1 MGKEQEDSITEP
13 VDVRE
18 MKRLQDFIYVIRGK
32 QVMIDSDLAML
43 YQVETKNLNRAVK
56 RNEQRFPNDFCFQL
70 TKAEYENLRCQIGT
84 SSEESAGHGG
94 RRYEPYV
101 FTEQG
106 IAMLSAV
113 LKSDV
118 AVQMSICIMKAF
130 VEMRTYMANSAFL
143 YERVNAVERRQI
155 LYQEKTDEKLEQI
168 FEYIASHE
176 ESRQKI
182 FFDGQI
188 FDAFSL
194 MVELIGRAEDAIELI
209 DGYVDVTTLNILSKK
224 RKNVNVCIYTHAQTR
239 LTNQDVVNFNKQYP
253 TLEVKYTNVFHDRF
267 LILDKK
273 EAYHI
278 GASMKDAGKKCFAI
292 NRIEDAGIV
301 QAILE
306 RLS

>member
-1 MGKEQEDSITEP
+1 MDDEEI
-13 VDVRE
+13 
-18 MKRLQDFIYVIRGK
+18 
-32 QVMIDSDLAML
+32 
-43 YQVETKNLNRAVK
+43 VK
-56 RNEQRFPNDFCFQL
+56 SAQKIIRNEQRFPNDFCFQL

-155 LYQEKTDEKLEQI
+155 
-168 FEYIASHE
+168 
-176 ESRQKI
+176 
-182 FFDGQI
+182 

-278 GASMKDAGKKCFAI
+278 GASIKDAGKKCFAI

>member
-1 MGKEQEDSITEP
+1 MGKKQEDSILEP
-13 VDVRE
+13 ADQK
-18 MKRLQDFIYVIRGK
+18 MKRLQNFIYIIRGK

-56 RNEQRFPNDFCFQL
+56 RNEQRFPDDFCFQL
-70 TKAEYENLRCQIGT
+70 TKTEYENLRCQIGT
-84 SSEESAGHGG
+84 SSEAVHGG
-94 RRYEPYV
+94 RRYEPYA

-113 LKSDV
+113 LKSDI
-118 AVQMSICIMKAF
+118 AVQVSICIMKAF

-143 YERVNAVERRQI
+143 YERMSTVERRQI

-176 ESRQKI
+176 ESSQKI
-182 FFDGQI
+182 FFQGQI

-194 MVELIGRAEDAIELI
+194 MVDLIGLANDSIELI
-209 DGYVDVTTLNILSKK
+209 DGYVDIATLNILSKK
-224 RKNVNVCIYTHAQTR
+224 RKNVNVCIYTHKQTS
-239 LTNQDVVNFNKQYP
+239 LTKQDIINFNEQYP
-253 TLEVKYTNVFHDRF
+253 TLEVKYTNLFHDRF

-292 NRIEDAGIV
+292 NRIEDIGIV
-301 QAILE
+301 WKILK
-306 RLS
+306 RLP